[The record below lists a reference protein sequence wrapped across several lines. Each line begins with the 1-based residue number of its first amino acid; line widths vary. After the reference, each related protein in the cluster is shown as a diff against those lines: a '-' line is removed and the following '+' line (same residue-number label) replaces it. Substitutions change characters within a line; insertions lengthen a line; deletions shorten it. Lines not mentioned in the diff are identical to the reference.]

1 MPSMKT
7 YWADFLGS
15 KIKFM
20 KQKLFS
26 IGLILSF
33 ALISLAQI
41 TCPLTT
47 FASQNPTPPSI
58 AQSENASN
66 PQPIAVK
73 GTKINLIKPEGFTES
88 NNFPGFQQST
98 TGTTIVVTE
107 FPGAYT
113 DVASGFTPENLKP
126 RGMSLISK
134 EKVSVDSYQGFLIK
148 FTQNANG
155 QEYGKLGVI
164 FGDDKESVFI
174 VASFPI
180 ELEKD
185 LSSLLKDSLI
195 KAKWDR
201 KKEVDPFADLSFS
214 VDGSGPLKFAKR
226 LQSTLLYSQDGKFP
240 VEVETPIFVVGK
252 SVSDFPEGNTDYK
265 AFAENRL
272 NQSVENRNIMVV
284 SGEAVTIDN
293 INGYEIIA
301 NGNDSATNSPVA
313 IYQVLLFDDKNYF
326 IMQGLVGAKSKD
338 QFLVEFKK
346 IARSFKKKTN

>member
-1 MPSMKT
+1 
-7 YWADFLGS
+7 
-15 KIKFM
+15 M

-26 IGLILSF
+26 IGLVLCF
-33 ALISLAQI
+33 ALISLVQI
-41 TCPLTT
+41 TYPLTI
-47 FASQNPTPPSI
+47 FASQNPTPVE
-58 AQSENASN
+58 QSEAPK

-88 NNFPGFQQST
+88 NNFPGFQST
-98 TGTTIVVTE
+98 NGTTIVVTE

-113 DVASGFTPENLKP
+113 NVASGFTPENLKP
-126 RGMSLISK
+126 RGMNLISK
-134 EKVSVDSYQGFLIK
+134 EKVSVDSYQGFLVK

-185 LSSLLKDSLI
+185 FSSLLKDSLI
-195 KAKWDR
+195 NAKWDR

-214 VDGSGPLKFAKR
+214 IDGSGPLKFAKR

-272 NQSVENRNIMVV
+272 NQSVENKNIAVV
-284 SGEAVTIDN
+284 SGELVTIDN

-301 NGNDSATNSPVA
+301 SANDSATNAPVA

-346 IARSFKKKTN
+346 IARSFKKKAN